1 MLISERAYLAILGL
15 LIVERILELTISTR
29 NARRAFA
36 RGAIEYGQRHFPA
49 MVAMHTL
56 FIASCAIE
64 SLFVVRAISPII
76 STLALVAALIAQ
88 ILRYAAVIALGER
101 WNTRI
106 IVTPGAPLVTRG
118 PYRWMRH
125 PNYLAV
131 VIEIAAVP
139 LIRGCWMTA
148 LTFSIA
154 NALMLSI
161 RIPAE
166 ERALESLPMR

>member
-1 MLISERAYLAILGL
+1 MVIGERAYLLILGA
-15 LIVERILELTISTR
+15 LIIERLVELVISRR

-36 RGAIEYGQRHFPA
+36 RGAIEYGPRHFPV
-49 MVAMHTL
+49 MVAMHSL

-64 SLFVVRAISPII
+64 SLFVVRAISPVI

-88 ILRYAAVIALGER
+88 VLRYAALIALGER

-106 IVTPGAPLVTRG
+106 IVMPDAPLVTRG
-118 PYRWMRH
+118 PYRWIRH

-139 LIRGCWMTA
+139 LIRGCWITA

-154 NALMLSI
+154 NALMLSV

-166 ERALESLPMR
+166 ERALQSLPRC